1 MFDEIKQTLQTY
13 QDSFKAFT
21 DKIVENMDQISAN
34 INDTFQRPAQLA
46 FGWTNDLILSI
57 PPDIEPIVARE
68 CAVAFF
74 QIAIIGVLF
83 LRPEYVN
90 IDQPKKSLLYDLRL
104 WTILSM
110 LPHMFIYRFL

>member
-1 MFDEIKQTLQTY
+1 MFDQIAQAFRDFEDRFAAFSDRIAERLETISSGINEI
-13 QDSFKAFT
+13 
-21 DKIVENMDQISAN
+21 
-34 INDTFQRPAQLA
+34 FQRPAQIA
-46 FGWTNDLILSI
+46 FGWSNDLVLSI

-90 IDQPKKSLLYDLRL
+90 VDQPKKSLLYDLRL
-104 WTILSM
+104 WTIASM
-110 LPHMFIYRFL
+110 LPHMFIYRFM